1 MKEEKKDGKNKI
13 KYIFSF
19 YNFSEIPSFSS
30 LIIYLLTFFKKKS
43 ILYRQ
48 SVYIYIYGHVP
59 LCMAVAGRD
68 KRLFQ
73 LSWNF
78 FSYLKGEEEK

>member
-30 LIIYLLTFFKKKS
+30 LIIYLLTFLKK
-43 ILYRQ
+43 R
-48 SVYIYIYGHVP
+48 VYYIDSQFIYIYTATSRFAWQWLV
-59 LCMAVAGRD
+59 VTNDFSSSAGT
-68 KRLFQ
+68 
-73 LSWNF
+73 F
-78 FSYLKGEEEK
+78 FLI